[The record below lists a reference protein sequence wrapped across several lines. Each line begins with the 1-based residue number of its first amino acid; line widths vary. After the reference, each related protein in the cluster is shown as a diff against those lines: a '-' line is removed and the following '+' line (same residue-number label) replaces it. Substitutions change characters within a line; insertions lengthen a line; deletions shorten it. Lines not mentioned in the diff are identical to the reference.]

1 MAAPEH
7 GEVPPE
13 FAQMLKSMVDTLAGK
28 VAENVPRLACSACA
42 RMPERLR
49 RCGGT
54 CGGAAKYCNADC
66 AKAHWRTHKLVCGKA
81 PKTAEASA
89 DRGGERALLLEAV
102 EAVRFGNSDELATL
116 LARGAPAG
124 RLTGRS
130 CVDWPHLSLLH
141 VCCMFGYKME
151 AQRMACLRLLC
162 AAPDVDVNLR
172 CGDPCAAPG
181 IKNTQETALMLAVM
195 YLPAAV
201 PLLLAA
207 GARADLTDWHGATA
221 TSLVSKSRGTPAQR
235 DAMAA
240 QLAAALAREAA
251 GPEAQEAERLRE
263 AGNVA
268 FRAGDWD
275 SAIAHYAASL
285 KTRVDPRTLANMA
298 AAHMQRA
305 IGLARSAGPM
315 PQSSDWP
322 GSDEELR
329 AALEAWVTLLRA
341 ERAAWHEALTFGC
354 QARSLNPKCPKVRY
368 RVARAHA
375 GIRDMPRALVAAR
388 EGLDACPGDAK
399 LAALAAALAGLGVR
413 DDGFVNSASSPDA
426 ARANAMLRGPGGDDV
441 PAGPCPYC
449 GGGVPTPF
457 SLWHGACPFCLCSLD
472 AQLPPGALDAI
483 RLG

>member
-7 GEVPPE
+7 GELPPE
-13 FAQMLKSMVDTLAGK
+13 FANLLKSMVDTLAAK
-28 VAENVPRLACSACA
+28 VAENAPRLACSGCACT
-42 RMPERLR
+42 PERLR

-54 CGGAAKYCNADC
+54 CGGAAKYCNAAC
-66 AKAHWRTHKLVCGKA
+66 AKADWPRHKKVCGKA
-81 PKTAEASA
+81 PKTAEAPA
-89 DRGGERALLLEAV
+89 DRDGERALLLEAV
-102 EAVRFGNSDELATL
+102 EAVHFGKADALAAL

-130 CVDWPHLSLLH
+130 CVDWPHMSLLH
-141 VCCMFGYKME
+141 VCCTFGYRQEEK
-151 AQRMACLRLLC
+151 RMACLRLLC
-162 AAPDVDVNLR
+162 AAPDVNVNLR
-172 CGDPCAAPG
+172 SGDPCAAPG
-181 IKNTQETALMLAVM
+181 INNMQGTALMLAVT

-207 GARADLTDWHGATA
+207 GARADLTDCHGATA
-221 TSLVSKSRGTPAQR
+221 ASLISGSRGTPAQR
-235 DAMAA
+235 DAMAE

-251 GPEAQEAERLRE
+251 GPEAHEADRLRE

-275 SAIAHYAASL
+275 ASIAQYAASL
-285 KTRVDPRTLANMA
+285 KTRVDPRTVANMA

-305 IGLARSAGPM
+305 IGIARSAGPM
-315 PQSSDWP
+315 PSHEGWE
-322 GSDEELR
+322 GSIEELE
-329 AALEAWVTLLRA
+329 AAYKAWVTLLRA
-341 ERAAWHEALTFGC
+341 ERAAWHEARTFAS
-354 QARSLNPKCPKVRY
+354 QAQSLNPKCPKVHY
-368 RVARAHA
+368 RVARAYA

-388 EGLDACPGDAK
+388 EGLAACPGDAK
-399 LAALAAALAGLGVR
+399 LTALAAALAGLGVR
-413 DDGFVNSASSPDA
+413 DDGFVNSASSPEA

-457 SLWHGACPFCLCSLD
+457 SLLHGTCPFCLCRLD
-472 AQLPPGALDAI
+472 AQLPPGALDAV